1 MDKQDKK
8 TRGSFIL
15 FFVLIG
21 FILGAGIGII
31 YYDKLF
37 EVYLTTLKS
46 YVIEDYKRTEA
57 YANKV
62 IDQAVKLRKMLADNK
77 IKYDSFIFEKIFDT
91 RSRLLG
97 SDNIQEKV
105 EYINKYEEDF
115 NKILEFYNSRMDLR
129 NKRFG
134 YIEWGMETKE
144 YIKEYVYNK
153 DRYRDSSKEYNEK
166 LKKFPLTLITK
177 RKNFV
182 SYPELKASIIIEPK
196 LKTEKYVKDDLKEY
210 KEEQDKPVEA
220 VAEGNE

>member
-8 TRGSFIL
+8 ARGSFVL
-15 FFVLIG
+15 FFILIG

-46 YVIEDYKRTEA
+46 YVMEDYKRTEA

-62 IDQAVKLRKMLADNK
+62 VDQAVKLRKMLADNK
-77 IKYDSFIFEKIFDT
+77 IKYDNLIFEKIFDT

-97 SDNIQEKV
+97 SDNMQEKA

-115 NKILEFYNSRMDLR
+115 NKILEFYNLRMDLR

-134 YIEWGMETKE
+134 YIEWGMETGK

-166 LKKFPLTLITK
+166 LKKFPLILITK
-177 RKNFV
+177 RKNFN
-182 SYPELKASIIIEPK
+182 SYPELSASIIIEPR
-196 LKTEKYVKDDLKEY
+196 LRTEKYVKDDLKEY
-210 KEEQDKPVEA
+210 KDEQDKPVEA
-220 VAEGNE
+220 VAEENE